1 MYDCVEKLRVVEPRD
16 TDPILLPN
24 PPWVL
29 HAAFRVCFRLMSCMD
44 LQELPSFISKRAVP
58 DAALN
63 KLVERAK
70 KRALSHSSEM
80 HEDASGAGVGE
91 YLDEGED
98 AGGASGDEPE
108 S

>member
-1 MYDCVEKLRVVEPRD
+1 MIPSLCHP
-16 TDPILLPN
+16 LPAPLGFYALCFEFF
-24 PPWVL
+24 PPDIS
-29 HAAFRVCFRLMSCMD
+29 LMH
-44 LQELPSFISKRAVP
+44 LQELPSFTSKRAVP

-63 KLVERAK
+63 KLVDKAK
-70 KRALSHSSEM
+70 NRALSHAGEM
-80 HEDASGAGVGE
+80 QEDASGAGVGE